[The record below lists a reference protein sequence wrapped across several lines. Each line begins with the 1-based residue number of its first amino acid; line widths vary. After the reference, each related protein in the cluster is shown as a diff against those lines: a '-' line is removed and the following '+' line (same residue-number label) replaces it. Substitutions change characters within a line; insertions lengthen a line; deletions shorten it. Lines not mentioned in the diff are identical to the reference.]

1 MCTHRRWPRPWLR
14 RFIADQRGATMLLYA
29 LMIPVVMGII
39 GLSLDSGRYT
49 TLNTELQDL
58 ADAAAIAGA
67 KELDAGTVSPN
78 AIERAEARARTL
90 FQQRN
95 DPRWAEGT
103 YTGTIITAGTAG
115 VEFYERNAAGNIGNA
130 TTNPA
135 QASYIRVSTAS
146 RSVLSHFVRAVGGTG
161 NASTQATAIAESIHV
176 ACNVQPLGMC
186 DPMQPLF
193 GRELSTAQ
201 DRGRMFRLKATG
213 AGASYAP
220 GFFGLL
226 DPPNLTSSG
235 ANLIKQNLAE
245 SAPNFCYISN
255 LSVRTGSAVG
265 PVGDGINTRFDMYPS
280 GGATE
285 LLIPPPPV
293 NIKGLTPQSG
303 QCSQFSNAD
312 TGPTRTKL
320 PRDQTFTQVNG
331 FSWVGDK
338 VWTTRMGEYW
348 TNNHGGSLPT
358 ITGPAGET
366 PIRFDYYRYELAV
379 NEDGSPTGATPP
391 AFGGTSPEIPYAG
404 PVCYA
409 NRTGSSAVGTVNRRV
424 IYVAI
429 FNPSDCAL
437 LGGNSGPPM
446 RAVKMAKFFI
456 TEPVEQD
463 EIVAEFIRMI
473 EVGSD
478 DGKLHHVIQL
488 VR

>member
-1 MCTHRRWPRPWLR
+1 L
-14 RFIADQRGATMLLYA
+14 
-29 LMIPVVMGII
+29 
-39 GLSLDSGRYT
+39 
-49 TLNTELQDL
+49 
-58 ADAAAIAGA
+58 
-67 KELDAGTVSPN
+67 
-78 AIERAEARARTL
+78 
-90 FQQRN
+90 QRN

-103 YTGTIITAGTAG
+103 YQGTIIPAGTAG
-115 VEFYERNAAGNIGNA
+115 VEFYERNSAGTIGNA
-130 TTNPA
+130 TTDPA
-135 QASYIRVSTAS
+135 QASYIRVTTDS
-146 RSVLSHFVRAVGGTG
+146 RSVFSRFVRAVGATG
-161 NASTQATAIAESIHV
+161 NSSTQATATAESIHV
-176 ACNVQPLGMC
+176 ACNVQPLAMC

-193 GRELSTAQ
+193 GRDLSTAQ

-213 AGASYAP
+213 GGASYAP

-245 SAPNFCYISN
+245 SNPNFCYISN

-265 PVGDGINTRFDMYPS
+265 PVGDGINTRFDMYPT
-280 GGATE
+280 GGGSPE

-293 NIKGLTPQSG
+293 NIKGLTPNTG
-303 QCSQFSNAD
+303 QCSQFSNANKD
-312 TGPTRTKL
+312 GTKL
-320 PRDQTFTQVNG
+320 PQDENFTQVNG

-338 VWTTRMGEYW
+338 VWDTGMATYW

-379 NEDGSPTGATPP
+379 NEDGTPTGATSP

-409 NRTGSSAVGTVNRRV
+409 SRTGTSAVGNIHRRV
-424 IYVAI
+424 MYVAI
-429 FNPSDCAL
+429 FNPTDCAA

-446 RAVKMAKFFI
+446 RSAKMAKFFL
-456 TEPVEQD
+456 TEPVEHD
-463 EIVAEFIRMI
+463 EIYAEFIRII

-478 DGKLHHVIQL
+478 DGKLHHVVQL